1 VDGAKVRQSH
11 KPMTMVL
18 LGTNSCN
25 KCLIGNAIIRQQCFV
40 AGPEMITSL
49 DKTSVRIIN
58 TPDNLSEQEAT
69 SKEEL
74 NPSYPDPH
82 VFLLVIEDNKLSQE
96 EVKILDYLKERFG
109 KNIVENTI
117 IVKVSGEEESSEAP
131 ADENLTKVLN
141 ECGEQI
147 SVRKNEDVKESDLMK
162 QLMEKWDKMQKRLR
176 DPSNSAASED
186 HVYDDLDAIQQK
198 ESTVK
203 GEDAKVQ
210 QPHKD
215 ISLVLLGLNNN
226 KCMIGNA
233 ILQEDWFDAG
243 KERHTKVKQVEDR
256 SICVIN
262 TPDNLCRPIPKPDEL
277 NPSYPGPRVFLLVLE
292 DNKLSQEEVKI
303 LDCLKE
309 RFGERM
315 VENTIVVLVRGE
327 AERSGEPNERADESL
342 EKVLDECGT
351 RVCVYKKNQDMKES
365 ELMKQLM
372 EIWDNM
378 EANSASGAHVYEEV
392 DDIGLMKMKQTDERN
407 VQNARPAADITV
419 VLLGKNND
427 DKCLIGNIILGEE
440 RFQSEDCQTNT
451 GKVEDQS
458 VLLIKT
464 SDSLNPE
471 AHVMEEMKPLYTGP
485 RVFLLVLQGHDVS
498 LDEAEILLH
507 LKRWFGDNIVKKTM
521 LLVDSE
527 KPSLDKS
534 KSIETKKLLSE
545 CENKVCWYNKDVTKN
560 ELVKE
565 LMKYTTEIFQRDQA
579 SKHAGE
585 RSDSLRVPPVNFMGP
600 NEKSSPLKLHVEPT
614 PNKSGEKQ
622 AEVLVHQEHPGP
634 VHQERMAASS
644 TMTIVL
650 LGQTGSGKSA
660 TGNTIL
666 GKQYFESHASS
677 VPVTQVCQKEEVKV
691 CGVKIT
697 VVDTPD
703 FFNEDLKNREDQL
716 RSCKDLI
723 QRGPVVYLLVMELG
737 RFTDGEREVLPRL
750 KKEFGEDMTAKT
762 VILFTN
768 KEKLTGKTLND
779 YINETDEE
787 LKKLIQT
794 CHSRCC
800 AFNNNKKNNHQVKE
814 LMDVILS
821 TQTDRNMTMKPQRNA
836 FDRRHT
842 KCRIM

>member
-1 VDGAKVRQSH
+1 
-11 KPMTMVL
+11 
-18 LGTNSCN
+18 
-25 KCLIGNAIIRQQCFV
+25 
-40 AGPEMITSL
+40 
-49 DKTSVRIIN
+49 
-58 TPDNLSEQEAT
+58 
-69 SKEEL
+69 
-74 NPSYPDPH
+74 
-82 VFLLVIEDNKLSQE
+82 
-96 EVKILDYLKERFG
+96 
-109 KNIVENTI
+109 
-117 IVKVSGEEESSEAP
+117 
-131 ADENLTKVLN
+131 
-141 ECGEQI
+141 
-147 SVRKNEDVKESDLMK
+147 
-162 QLMEKWDKMQKRLR
+162 
-176 DPSNSAASED
+176 
-186 HVYDDLDAIQQK
+186 
-198 ESTVK
+198 
-203 GEDAKVQ
+203 EDAKVQ

-233 ILQEDWFDAG
+233 ILQEDWFGAG

-262 TPDNLCRPIPKPDEL
+262 TPDNLCWPNPKPDEL
-277 NPSYPGPRVFLLVLE
+277 NPSYPDPRVFLLVLE

-309 RFGERM
+309 RFGEKM

-407 VQNARPAADITV
+407 AADITV

-440 RFQSEDCQTNT
+440 RFQSESAALETNV
-451 GKVEDQS
+451 GEVVDQS
-458 VLLIKT
+458 VLIIKT
-464 SDSLNPE
+464 PDSFHSDAKSY
-471 AHVMEEMKPLYTGP
+471 MMREMKPSYTGP
-485 RVFLLVLQGHDVS
+485 RAFLLLLQENEVS
-498 LDEAEILLH
+498 QEETTMINQ
-507 LKRWFGDNIVKKTM
+507 LKRWFGDDMVKTTIV
-521 LLVDSE
+521 LVDRE
-527 KPSLDKS
+527 KLSSHSLDKF
-534 KSIETKKLLSE
+534 IVNFTKDLLEE
-545 CENKVCWYNKDVTKN
+545 CGNRVCYYNRDIRHNK
-560 ELVKE
+560 LVKE

-614 PNKSGEKQ
+614 PNKS

-814 LMDVILS
+814 LMDVILR
-821 TQTDRNMTMKPQRNA
+821 TDRNMLIEKSSHHKKHINPS
-836 FDRRHT
+836 H
-842 KCRIM
+842 KVKVGKICIIS